1 MWYADPDK
9 RPMVLTLAGTIIGL
23 IILSLLW
30 WNWHAP
36 TEAQQVDS
44 YKINAEGQLSPAQRS
59 EPAVGNG
66 Q

>member
-1 MWYADPDK
+1 
-9 RPMVLTLAGTIIGL
+9 MVLTLAGTIIGL